1 MLKRKLEISSA
12 TIDASKSSNE
22 ENPEDER
29 SSVTTSHFF
38 PSSTQPFWRRLYEI
52 EIRLNAN
59 LRLLKHST
67 EVSAVYN
74 PTEYATLLH
83 CRYLE
88 RFLTGQ
94 KRILFLGMN
103 PGPWGMC
110 QTGVHAYEGSFKC
123 CFFK

>member
-12 TIDASKSSNE
+12 TIDASKSNE
-22 ENPEDER
+22 EKQNKH
-29 SSVTTSHFF
+29 SSVSTSHFF
-38 PSSTQPFWRRLYEI
+38 SSSTPFWRRLYEI
-52 EIRLNAN
+52 EMSLNAN
-59 LRLLKHST
+59 LRLLNQCT

-83 CRYLE
+83 CQYLE
-88 RFLTGQ
+88 RFLTGR

-110 QTGVHAYEGSFKC
+110 QTGVYA
-123 CFFK
+123 

>member
-1 MLKRKLEISSA
+1 MIKRKLEISSA
-12 TIDASKSSNE
+12 TIDASNSNE
-22 ENPEDER
+22 ETLIDDR
-29 SSVTTSHFF
+29 FSVTTSHFF
-38 PSSTQPFWRRLYEI
+38 PPTTRPFWRRLYEI
-52 EIRLNAN
+52 EVSLNAN
-59 LRLLKHST
+59 LRLISHSA

-83 CRYLE
+83 CQYLE

-110 QTGVHAYEGSFKC
+110 QTGVHAWERWIF
-123 CFFK
+123 